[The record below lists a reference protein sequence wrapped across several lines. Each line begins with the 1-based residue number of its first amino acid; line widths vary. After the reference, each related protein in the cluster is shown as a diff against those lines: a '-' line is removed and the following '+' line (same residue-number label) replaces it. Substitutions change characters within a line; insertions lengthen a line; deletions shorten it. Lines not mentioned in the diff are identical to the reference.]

1 MQSKKILVFH
11 PIIAPY
17 RIDFFNEFGKHFET
31 RICLFQNNLISQK
44 FDYSKIEE
52 QFNFTPIY
60 IERSKGFF
68 YWILGIIH
76 QLRQFTPDIVLCSEY
91 GIATILVI
99 LFKILTLKKYRIV
112 SVVDDSYNMIAEGN
126 QFSLKHA
133 WATKLVA
140 PFLDNIIN
148 VEPRVV
154 DYYKKKYNKGIFMPI
169 IVDENKARDKYQKLL
184 PTSKELVLKYNLN
197 NKKILLFVGRLVGL
211 KNLPFAIESFI
222 EANVDNS
229 IFVIVGDGPE
239 KKHLERMTV
248 NKKNIIFTGRLE
260 GDYLYAWYNIASVFT
275 LPSTQEAFGAV
286 TNEALI
292 GGCYCLVSKL
302 AGSNC
307 LIKENINGNV
317 IDPYNKI
324 HYIQILKDAFGKA
337 EPISLPLYL
346 RTNGMQ
352 IQFEKC
358 FNKLAIEIQ

>member
-1 MQSKKILVFH
+1 MRSQKLLVFH

-17 RIDFFNEFGKHFET
+17 RIDFFNEFNKRFKT
-31 RICLFQNNLISQK
+31 RICLFKHNLSSQK

-68 YWILGIIH
+68 HWIIGIIH
-76 QLRQFTPDIVLCSEY
+76 QLRQFAPDIVLCSEY
-91 GIATILVI
+91 GIATILVV
-99 LFKILTLKKYRIV
+99 LFKIITRKKYRIV

-154 DYYKKKYNKGIFMPI
+154 DYYKKKYKKGIFMPI
-169 IVDENKARDKYQKLL
+169 IVDENKARNKYQKLL
-184 PTSKELVLKYNLN
+184 STSQELVSKYNLEG
-197 NKKILLFVGRLVGL
+197 KKILLFVGRLVCL
-211 KNLPFAIESFI
+211 KNLSFAIESFI

-239 KKHLERMTV
+239 RERLEKMAA

-260 GDYLYAWYNIASVFT
+260 GSFLYAWYNVASVFT
-275 LPSTQEAFGAV
+275 LPSIQEPFGAV

-292 GGCYCLVSKL
+292 GGCYSLVSKI

-317 IDPYNKI
+317 IDPYNKD
-324 HYIQILKDAFGKA
+324 HYIQILKKAFEKTS
-337 EPISLPLYL
+337 PISSPLYL
-346 RTNGMQ
+346 RPNKMNMLFQ
-352 IQFEKC
+352 DCFEKMQT
-358 FNKLAIEIQ
+358 KM